1 MTVEKLMVGCLRKKR
16 EEKRKIL
23 LSEKIIRIILIFLL
37 GLSQRQVK

>member
-23 LSEKIIRIILIFLL
+23 LSEKITRIILIFLL
-37 GLSQRQVK
+37 GLSQRQAK

>member
-37 GLSQRQVK
+37 GLSQRQAK